1 MYKIELNNSRKLAD
15 IQDEFQEYFPH
26 LTILF
31 YEVSCTNTA
40 FYPPQL
46 IQDQEAIIQQCRSS
60 DETGYIY
67 LHDEL
72 SVSKLKKNIKNNFDL
87 DIEIFHKIDSS
98 HWSQKPLGNKQI
110 LKEINF
116 EVY

>member
-1 MYKIELNNSRKLAD
+1 MYKIELNNSRKLAE

-31 YEVSCTNTA
+31 YEVACPNTA

-46 IQDQEAIIQQCRSS
+46 IRDQEAIIQQCRSS
-60 DETGYIY
+60 DKTGYIY

-72 SVSKLKKNIKNNFDL
+72 SVSKLKENIKNNFDL

-98 HWSQKPLGNKQI
+98 NWSQKPLGNKQI